1 MDRDVTTEDPVGE
14 PDGELDKE
22 QPLRKEQKLEMMG
35 ALAGFIA
42 HDLNNELTVIL
53 GNVGLSLDAL
63 DPHDALYEGL
73 VEAQRAS
80 HRCVEM
86 THALLNLNQSLKP
99 ELKPVGLDQ
108 LLKGTERILRRVLPT
123 TVPTKFSK
131 HTQAPVIMADVT
143 QLQQVIMNL
152 AANASRAM
160 PEECLLEVQARNGP
174 KYVTISIEVSS
185 FSNMRENAK
194 RLFVPLSPTN
204 RDATAFGLGRDIEIV
219 RSHGGSIDLARD
231 ANSIAFRVSLPSLS
245 RDQTAGKSKALTE
258 GSACVLIAD
267 DEGPVRRA
275 AVQILLRKGYNVME
289 AGDGEEAVRIFMGD
303 TDAIELVFLDMTMPG
318 LTGLE
323 ALEQMRKVRP
333 NLKALVASGY
343 PLEIDG
349 ANFLAK
355 PYSPLDLVR
364 RIQEV
369 LNNQDEPA
377 SQGELA

>member
-1 MDRDVTTEDPVGE
+1 MERDVTTEDPAGE
-14 PDGELDKE
+14 PEIE

-53 GNVGLSLDAL
+53 GNVGLSLDAPE
-63 DPHDALYEGL
+63 PHDPLYEGL

-80 HRCVEM
+80 YRCVEM

-123 TVPTKFSK
+123 AVPTKFSK
-131 HTQAPVIMADVT
+131 HTLVPVIMADVT

-160 PEECLLEVQARNGP
+160 PVESLLEVQARNGP
-174 KYVTISIEVSS
+174 KFVTIAIEVASVGHIQ
-185 FSNMRENAK
+185 ENAK
-194 RLFVPLSPTN
+194 RLYVPLSPAN
-204 RDATAFGLGRDIEIV
+204 RDAAAFGLGRDIEIV

-231 ANSIAFRVSLPSLS
+231 ANSIVFRVSLPSLS
-245 RDQTAGKSKALTE
+245 RLDQTAGKSKALAE
-258 GSACVLIAD
+258 GSACLLIAD
-267 DEGPVRRA
+267 DEAPVRRA
-275 AVQILLRKGYNVME
+275 AAQILLRKGYNVME
-289 AGDGEEAVRIFMGD
+289 ASDGEEAVRIFTEN

-318 LTGLE
+318 LTGLQ
-323 ALEQMRKVRP
+323 ALEQMRKIRP
-333 NLKALVASGY
+333 NIKALVASGY
-343 PLEIDG
+343 PLEIAG

-364 RIQEV
+364 RIQQV
-369 LNNQDEPA
+369 LSSHDEPA
-377 SQGELA
+377 GQGRLT

>member
-1 MDRDVTTEDPVGE
+1 MDRDVTTEDTGGE
-14 PDGELDKE
+14 PDRE
-22 QPLRKEQKLEMMG
+22 QPLREGQKLEMMG
-35 ALAGFIA
+35 AFAGFIA

-53 GNVGLSLDAL
+53 GNVGLSLDAIE
-63 DPHDALYEGL
+63 PHDALYEGL
-73 VEAQRAS
+73 VEAQRAC

-108 LLKGTERILRRVLPT
+108 LLKGTERILRRVLPAT
-123 TVPTKFSK
+123 IPTKFSK
-131 HTQAPVIMADVT
+131 HSQAPVILADLT

-160 PEECLLEVQARNGP
+160 PEESLLEVQAKNGP
-174 KYVTISIEVSS
+174 RYVTISIEVSS
-185 FSNMRENAK
+185 VSNVQDNAQ

-204 RDATAFGLGRDIEIV
+204 REAAAFGLGRDIEIV

-231 ANSIAFRVSLPSLS
+231 ADSIAFRVSLPSLS
-245 RDQTAGKSKALTE
+245 RADQAGKSKALAG

-289 AGDGEEAVRIFMGD
+289 AGDGEEAVRVFMENA
-303 TDAIELVFLDMTMPG
+303 DAIELVLLDMTMPG

-323 ALEQMRKVRP
+323 ALEEMRKVRP

-343 PLEIDG
+343 PLEIAG

-369 LNNQDEPA
+369 LNSSDAPA
-377 SQGELA
+377 GRGELA